1 MVPSTEPLVIWIIL
15 VIFGMETDSRQATTL
30 KVKKSTRD
38 RLANLCKKGETFDE
52 AILKLLNVYSSHE
65 IPQDEVIVND

>member
-1 MVPSTEPLVIWIIL
+1 
-15 VIFGMETDSRQATTL
+15 METDSRQATTL

-38 RLANLCKKGETFDE
+38 RLAQLCHKDETFDE
-52 AILKLLNVYSSHE
+52 AILKLINVYSNHE